1 MIRPLIT
8 CRPTF
13 GPGFGE
19 NQSGMRQ
26 AMGPVTPLALLTWN
40 EIAAQLSVS
49 TQSIHQ
55 WRQLDGAPTEPELD
69 GWVAYKAKRG
79 LGRDRG
85 SPEDHCAQSGAATRT
100 DQQAMARNL
109 READAVVDA
118 KVVSEMLKT
127 LANKMDM
134 LLRQKLEVELGPRMV
149 GKNHAEIAIEGRLI
163 HDEIREVLD
172 NNIANYQ
179 NEELP
184 IEGEEQQAED

>member
-1 MIRPLIT
+1 M
-8 CRPTF
+8 
-13 GPGFGE
+13 
-19 NQSGMRQ
+19 
-26 AMGPVTPLALLTWN
+26 
-40 EIAAQLSVS
+40 
-49 TQSIHQ
+49 
-55 WRQLDGAPTEPELD
+55 
-69 GWVAYKAKRG
+69 AYKAKRG

-85 SPEDHCAQSGAATRT
+85 SPEIAALKAELLRE
-100 DQQAMARNL
+100 QIRKLRARNL

-118 KVVSEMLKT
+118 KVVTEMLKT
-127 LANKMDM
+127 LANKLAM

-184 IEGEEQQAED
+184 PLAED

>member
-1 MIRPLIT
+1 M
-8 CRPTF
+8 
-13 GPGFGE
+13 
-19 NQSGMRQ
+19 
-26 AMGPVTPLALLTWN
+26 ALLTWK

-55 WRQLDGAPTEPELD
+55 WRQLDGAPTAPELD
-69 GWVAYKAKRG
+69 AWVAYKAKRG

-85 SPEDHCAQSGAATRT
+85 SQEIAALKAELLRE
-100 DQQAMARNL
+100 QISKLRASNL

-118 KVVSEMLKT
+118 KVVSEMLKM
-127 LANKMDM
+127 LANKLDM

-179 NEELP
+179 SEELP
-184 IEGEEQQAED
+184 IEAEEQRSEG

>member
-1 MIRPLIT
+1 M
-8 CRPTF
+8 
-13 GPGFGE
+13 
-19 NQSGMRQ
+19 
-26 AMGPVTPLALLTWN
+26 
-40 EIAAQLSVS
+40 
-49 TQSIHQ
+49 
-55 WRQLDGAPTEPELD
+55 
-69 GWVAYKAKRG
+69 AYKAKRG

-85 SPEDHCAQSGAATRT
+85 SPEIAALKAELLRE
-100 DQQAMARNL
+100 QIRKLRARNL

-127 LANKMDM
+127 LANKLDM

-179 NEELP
+179 SEELP
-184 IEGEEQQAED
+184 IEAEKQAED

>member
-1 MIRPLIT
+1 M
-8 CRPTF
+8 
-13 GPGFGE
+13 
-19 NQSGMRQ
+19 
-26 AMGPVTPLALLTWN
+26 ALLTWK

-55 WRQLDGAPTEPELD
+55 WRQLDGAPAEPELD
-69 GWVAYKAKRG
+69 AWVAYKAKRG

-85 SPEDHCAQSGAATRT
+85 SPEITALKAELLREQISKLR
-100 DQQAMARNL
+100 ARNL
-109 READAVVDA
+109 REAAAVVET

-127 LANKMDM
+127 LANKLDM

-179 NEELP
+179 SEELP
-184 IEGEEQQAED
+184 PEPEKQQAGD